1 MTSDADRPD
10 AEVLD
15 KFSQLVGKS
24 LHIDPMLVTPDAY
37 LDELGAE
44 SLDLIEISM
53 EAESQFNVW
62 LPEKS
67 ILDTAG
73 EVFGPGV
80 LEADGFLTEEGSRL
94 MLCRMPPQD
103 AGAFAGNVSVKDIR
117 HYFMKVGTWVRLI
130 ESLLEHTPRACSAC
144 GGALHASLGLRLK
157 CVDCALEISL
167 RSGEEINREWV
178 QEYYERVYLSKSE
191 TTAALET
198 AAGAGTGS
206 EAGAAR
212 CAAE

>member
-1 MTSDADRPD
+1 MTSDADRLD
-10 AEVLD
+10 MEVLG

-24 LHIDPMLVTPDAY
+24 LHIDPSLVTPDAY
-37 LDELGAE
+37 LDDLGAE

-67 ILDTAG
+67 ILDTAA

-80 LEADGFLTEEGSRL
+80 LEVDGFLTEEGTKL
-94 MLCRMPPQD
+94 MLRRMPRED
-103 AGAFAGNVSVKDIR
+103 AEAFTGTVAVKDVR

-130 ESLLEHTPRACSAC
+130 ESLLEHTPRACAVC
-144 GGALHASLGLRLK
+144 GGALQASLGLRLK

-178 QEYYERVYLSKSE
+178 QEYYKREYLSKTE
-191 TTAALET
+191 AASVLEV
-198 AAGAGTGS
+198 AAEAES
-206 EAGAAR
+206 EAGKAH